1 MKLLKLLTITSLIK
15 NIRPSLIN
23 NKKLCRDC
31 KYYISTTDRECR
43 KFGDVNLVTGKEYY
57 DSARSVRDDENKC
70 GENAILFEKNHF
82 KLITIPYYFLLE
94 YWIFTPIVGFFA
106 YYSYLFYGFINK

>member
-15 NIRPSLIN
+15 NIRPSLLN

-31 KYYISTTDRECR
+31 KYFISTTNRECG

-57 DSARSVRDDENKC
+57 DSARSVRDDKNKC
-70 GENAILFEKNHF
+70 GENAILFEKNYF
-82 KLITIPYYFLLE
+82 KIITIPYFLFLE
-94 YWIFTPIVGFFA
+94 FWMLTPIFGFFV
-106 YYSYLFYGFINK
+106 YYFNLLYGFLSR